1 MPTVRQINGKP
12 LVNTLTKHA
21 RNIALTATFLVP
33 FGLLHA
39 FVLAEICIAIT
50 DILFLAEMTRQRD
63 FTWAKQSWFIAAII
77 WWVWTLICALPLPS
91 LGLHGFG
98 IVESTIQVLVIIRLI
113 TFIVA
118 LQSWVLTTPRSRH
131 ILWLLIALSALWI
144 GIESWQQLLT
154 GRNIF
159 GNPRYGD
166 GALTGPFWK
175 PRAGDL
181 YGHILF
187 IGLLPPLVALFAKPG
202 RNRQIAGMAL
212 ALLGVATSVFIGQ
225 RMGNIFTFLSLV
237 LAAIF
242 IRQLRRPAL
251 IIAAAAAV
259 LIILTPLIAP
269 LTYKKLVGETTRQ
282 VSHYAL
288 SPYGEL
294 ETRAV
299 AMGRASPITGWGY
312 NGFREY
318 CEQPQFSAGIP
329 ALGIAPT
336 TLALAACNLHPHN
349 YYLQSLT
356 DAGFPGLILFT
367 AMCLLWLAAMFRGIW
382 AEKNPIRVG
391 LFISVFTFLWPL
403 ASTDEFPTLYLPG
416 WLFLILG
423 LGLAYSYLKRSVP
436 LEPINV

>member
-12 LVNTLTKHA
+12 LVNILTKHA

-113 TFIVA
+113 IFIVA
-118 LQSWVLTTPRSRH
+118 LQTWVLTTARSRH